1 MSEKKFD
8 FDFRWKDAAGELVA
22 DKTAITPDSPLWEN
36 VPEKFRPL
44 VTEGGLTASVGSV
57 TASAKVEDGNG
68 KKSEKTAITSYVR
81 LEAETP
87 QAALFLMDN
96 RMKATDDGAGVLTRF
111 NYGFDLTAR
120 GEVQPAAPEARRP
133 GKGNRAGHQGPDGD
147 PGDDRGKGPEDH
159 RGQPTDRITTE
170 PEPTFRSYH
179 TGSPMNGEPVSTSL
193 D

>member
-8 FDFRWKDAAGELVA
+8 FDFRWKDAAGELIA
-22 DKTAITPDSPLWEN
+22 DKTAIAVDGPLGEN
-36 VPEKFRPL
+36 IPEKFRAL
-44 VTEGGLTASVGSV
+44 VADGSLTATVGSV

-111 NYGFDLTAR
+111 NYGYDLTAR
-120 GEVQPAAPEARRP
+120 GEVRNPLLQKLE
-133 GKGNRAGHQGPDGD
+133 
-147 PGDDRGKGPEDH
+147 GPEKAIERAIKGLMGIPGMTEAKARKIIADNP
-159 RGQPTDRITTE
+159 PTE
-170 PEPTFRSYH
+170 
-179 TGSPMNGEPVSTSL
+179 
-193 D
+193 